1 VVVSE
6 PGVVAPVDATEV
18 SGGVAVVVVAGDNAV
33 VVALESPPESRV
45 ASKTP
50 PPATNN
56 AIAAIGPQRRSCL
69 LRSAPVELAGCMFIS
84 P

>member
-6 PGVVAPVDATEV
+6 PGVVAPVDATDV
-18 SGGVAVVVVAGDNAV
+18 SGAAVVVVAGDNAV

-45 ASKTP
+45 ASKIP